1 MIIIKKELLTR
12 IIGQCQEKFPNEAC
26 GILAGRNNIAEKVY
40 PLTNISDNPKL
51 CYVIDPKEQLSIF
64 KQLRN
69 ENLEMLAIFHSHIDV
84 EAYPSKKDVEL
95 AFYPDSSYII
105 ISLSNQ
111 RTPQARSFR
120 IVEGKIEEEE
130 LEVEEKTDEP
140 R

>member
-1 MIIIKKELLTR
+1 MLTLKKELLTQV
-12 IIGQCQEKFPNEAC
+12 IGQCQREFPSEAC
-26 GILAGRNNIAEKVY
+26 GILAGRNNTVEKVY

-51 CYVIDPKEQLSIF
+51 CYVIDPKEQLNIF
-64 KQLRN
+64 KQLRD

-105 ISLSNQ
+105 ISLSKQ
-111 RTPQARSFR
+111 KTPQARSFR

-130 LEVEEKTDEP
+130 FKIVDS
-140 R
+140 

>member
-1 MIIIKKELLTR
+1 MLTLKKELLTR
-12 IIGQCQEKFPNEAC
+12 IIVQCQEKFPNEAC
-26 GILAGRNNIAEKVY
+26 GILAGRNNTVEKVY
-40 PLTNISDNPKL
+40 PLVNISDNPKL
-51 CYVIDPKEQLSIF
+51 CYAIDSKESLILS

-105 ISLSNQ
+105 ISLGKQ
-111 RTPQARSFR
+111 KTPQARSFR

-130 LEVEEKTDEP
+130 LRIVDD
-140 R
+140 

>member
-1 MIIIKKELLTR
+1 MLTLKKELLTR

-111 RTPQARSFR
+111 KTPQARSFR
-120 IVEGKIEEEE
+120 IIEGKISEEEFKI
-130 LEVEEKTDEP
+130 VDSC
-140 R
+140 

>member
-1 MIIIKKELLTR
+1 MLILKKELLTR

-95 AFYPDSSYII
+95 ASYPDSSYII

-130 LEVEEKTDEP
+130 LEVEEKT
-140 R
+140 

>member
-1 MIIIKKELLTR
+1 MLILKKELLTR

-26 GILAGRNNIAEKVY
+26 GILAGRNHRAEKVY

-105 ISLSNQ
+105 ISLSKQ
-111 RTPQARSFR
+111 KTPQARSFR
-120 IVEGKIEEEE
+120 IIEGKISEEE
-130 LEVEEKTDEP
+130 LKIMDS
-140 R
+140 

>member
-1 MIIIKKELLTR
+1 M
-12 IIGQCQEKFPNEAC
+12 
-26 GILAGRNNIAEKVY
+26 AGRNNIAEKVY

>member
-1 MIIIKKELLTR
+1 MLSLKKELLTR

-26 GILAGRNNIAEKVY
+26 GILAGRNNRAEKVY

-51 CYVIDPKEQLSIF
+51 CYIIDPKEQLRIF
-64 KQLRN
+64 KQLRD

-105 ISLSNQ
+105 ISLSKQ
-111 RTPQARSFR
+111 KTPQARSFR
-120 IVEGKIEEEE
+120 IIEGKISEEE
-130 LEVEEKTDEP
+130 LEIADS
-140 R
+140 